1 MNFEKIITHFLFYI
15 KSSTKIVTFLAG
27 LFFKFQECFSEFSEV
42 SYNPMTYIILKIPT
56 MC

>member
-1 MNFEKIITHFLFYI
+1 MNFGKIITHYLFYI